1 MFYKFWEVIN
11 IERYKF
17 WEVLLYSFPC
27 QQPWEW
33 KSNPKSNPFD
43 CCISTCRN
51 SYYVSFCVR
60 AYVLPCLSRWKSNK
74 VCWICSNLGTLEIQ
88 LSFDLSV
95 LLKLSRKDD
104 GIFQCHASTLSK
116 ISRLGLRCI
125 TANCDIA
132 HHLSFLSWLHVY
144 LVSKGV
150 FYEMFDGY
158 VVDTQCKL
166 RYSKIF
172 GELKDLLFDLL
183 WCYVLL
189 TQKDKIHQN

>member
-1 MFYKFWEVIN
+1 M
-11 IERYKF
+11 
-17 WEVLLYSFPC
+17 
-27 QQPWEW
+27 
-33 KSNPKSNPFD
+33 
-43 CCISTCRN
+43 
-51 SYYVSFCVR
+51 R
-60 AYVLPCLSRWKSNK
+60 AYVLPCLSGWKSDN

-104 GIFQCHASTLSK
+104 GIFHCHAST
-116 ISRLGLRCI
+116 SRLGLRCI

-132 HHLSFLSWLHVY
+132 HHLSFLSWFHVY

-150 FYEMFDGY
+150 FSEMFHGY

-166 RYSKIF
+166 RYLKIF

-183 WCYVLL
+183 WCYVSP
-189 TQKDKIHQN
+189 TQKDEIHHN